1 MADYNNALY
10 TYEKVADGIGYFKKD
25 DQLRYSEDFH
35 DIEESIPLVQELT
48 L

>member
-25 DQLRYSEDFH
+25 DQKR
-35 DIEESIPLVQELT
+35 T
-48 L
+48 